1 MYAYVLYNSPAYS
14 YQMSGPKTQLK
25 RKKIKATVTNNSVIE
40 QRLDVCL
47 SAGNLAWWEM
57 DCKTGHVVF
66 NENKVRMLG
75 YDMRDF
81 RNVDYTAF
89 TDLLHPDDF
98 EPTMQAMRD
107 LLEGKTKLYEV
118 EYRIKTKKGQYR
130 WFYDRGSI
138 VERTPQGQPLVVKGV
153 VFDITERKQAAEQL
167 AENLANLEQITNE
180 RSKELYESNKKL
192 KEEIQERQKQELFI
206 ARNKDYLRTI
216 IDSASELILSFDM
229 NHRLSTW
236 NRTAEETTGYKQ
248 IEILNRSVDK
258 LPVFE
263 NPTEINEII
272 GTVCEKQDVK
282 HANIIVRTKNNDKRI
297 IRIAASKLRGNE
309 AECLGALF
317 IGHDITRDLE
327 VHGKLIDGN
336 GYLIV
341 DEQSQPSFDLFVNL
355 TYLGRKGMYITRS
368 SPSMI
373 QKSLPNTKIAVVL
386 LSQTK
391 NNLYKTTENL
401 MDLKARI
408 EQFTSR
414 NQNSVVLF
422 EGLHY
427 FLTKISFQQF
437 IEALYAINEIIART
451 KSILFLRVDPL
462 MLQPSQMAVLKNEF
476 LRLPHQRIEDVLI
489 EDEIFSILRYVG
501 EQNQLS
507 AVVSVKK
514 IMGKFNIAFATASSR
529 LAQLE
534 KNDLVFSK
542 KTGKIKAIYLTEKGK
557 KLLQKRQTT

>member
-1 MYAYVLYNSPAYS
+1 
-14 YQMSGPKTQLK
+14 MSGTKRQLQRQKTN
-25 RKKIKATVTNNSVIE
+25 TSVTNNSVVE
-40 QRLDVCL
+40 QRLDICL
-47 SAGNLAWWEM
+47 SAGNIAWWEM
-57 DCKTGHVVF
+57 DCKTGNVVF
-66 NENKVRMLG
+66 NENKVKMLG
-75 YDMRDF
+75 YDMSTFSD
-81 RNVDYTAF
+81 VDYTSF
-89 TDLLHPDDF
+89 TNLLHPDDF

-107 LLEGKTKLYEV
+107 LLEGKTKLYDV
-118 EYRIKTKKGQYR
+118 EYRIKTKKGLYH

-138 VERTPQGQPLVVKGV
+138 VQRTPQGQPLIVKGV
-153 VFDITERKQAAEQL
+153 VFDITERKQAEEQL
-167 AENLANLEQITNE
+167 ADNLVNMEQIINE

-206 ARNKDYLRTI
+206 VRTKDYLRTI
-216 IDSASELILSFDM
+216 IDSASELIISFDM

-263 NPTEINEII
+263 NPSEINEII
-272 GTVCEKQDVK
+272 NTVCEKLDIK
-282 HANIIVRTKNNDKRI
+282 YTNIIVRTKNNDKRV
-297 IRIAASKLRGNE
+297 IRIAASRLRGNE

-327 VHGKLIDGN
+327 LHGKLIDGN

-341 DEQSQPSFDLFVNL
+341 DEQSQSSFDLFVNL
-355 TYLGRKGMYITRS
+355 TYLGYKGMYITRS

-373 QKSLPNTKIAVVL
+373 KKVLPHAGIDVVL
-386 LSQTK
+386 LSETK
-391 NNLYKTTENL
+391 NNLYKTTEDL

-408 EQFTSR
+408 EAFTSH

-427 FLTKISFQQF
+427 FLTKCSFQHF
-437 IEALYAINEIIART
+437 IETLYAINEVIART

-462 MLQPSQMAVLKNEF
+462 MLQPSQMAILKNEF
-476 LRLPHQRIEDVLI
+476 LQLPNQRIEDVLI
-489 EDEIFSILRYVG
+489 EDESYNILRYVA

-529 LAQLE
+529 LASLE

-542 KTGKIKAIYLTEKGK
+542 KIGKIKAIYLTEKGK
-557 KLLQKRQTT
+557 KLLQKRPTT

>member
-1 MYAYVLYNSPAYS
+1 
-14 YQMSGPKTQLK
+14 MSRPKRQLQS
-25 RKKIKATVTNNSVIE
+25 KKTKTSVTNSSVVE

-57 DCKTGHVVF
+57 DCKTGKVIF
-66 NENKVRMLG
+66 NENKVKMLG
-75 YDMRDF
+75 YEMHDF

-89 TDLLHPDDF
+89 TNLLHPDDF
-98 EPTMQAMRD
+98 EPTMQAMKD
-107 LLEGKTKLYEV
+107 LFEGKTKLYEV

-130 WFYDRGSI
+130 WFHDRGSI
-138 VERTPQGQPLVVKGV
+138 VHRDLQGHPLIVKGV
-153 VFDITERKQAAEQL
+153 VFDITERKQAEEQL
-167 AENLANLEQITNE
+167 AENLANLEQIINE
-180 RSKELYESNKKL
+180 RNKELYESNEKL
-192 KEEIQERQKQELFI
+192 KEEIGQRQKQELFI
-206 ARNKDYLRTI
+206 VRTKDYLRTL
-216 IDSASELILSFDM
+216 IDSASELIISFDM

-263 NPTEINEII
+263 TPSEIDEII
-272 GTVCEKQDVK
+272 NSVCEKQDVK
-282 HANIIVRTKNNDKRI
+282 YTNINLRIKNNDKRI
-297 IRIAASKLRGNE
+297 IRIAASRLRGNE

-317 IGHDITRDLE
+317 IGHDVTRDLE

-355 TYLGRKGMYITRS
+355 TYLGHKGMYITRS

-373 QKSLPNTKIAVVL
+373 RKVLPNASIDVVL

-401 MDLKARI
+401 MDLKTMI
-408 EQFTSR
+408 KTFTSR
-414 NQNSVVLF
+414 NQHSVVLL

-427 FLTKISFQQF
+427 FLTKFSFQQL
-437 IEALYAINEIIART
+437 IETLYSINEVIAHT

-462 MLQPSQMAVLKNEF
+462 MLQPSQMAILKNEF
-476 LRLPHQRIEDVLI
+476 LQLPNQRIEDVLI
-489 EDEIFSILRYVG
+489 EDESYNILKYVA

-514 IMGKFNIAFATASSR
+514 IMGKFNIVFATAASR
-529 LAQLE
+529 LASLE

-557 KLLQKRQTT
+557 KLLQKRTAA